1 MGALLLYILK
11 STICLI
17 LFYLG
22 FKALLSNDTFF
33 RFNRWVL
40 LGGIGIC
47 MLLPVIKIQ
56 TSEPLLIQQPIIHLE
71 KMIAGE
77 ETVAIHLPDNNSGVD
92 ITPVTGPARMIDWG
106 QIIALLYWAG
116 VVFCLMTTLLSFR
129 KMFVLIRSGRKLQQ
143 GRYTLIIVPSCVS
156 PFSWGRYIILSEED
170 YEKYPDEILT
180 HEMMHLKSH
189 HSIDLLFMECI
200 LWLHWFNPA
209 IWLLKRELK
218 DIHEYQ
224 ADKGVLTLGIDATKY
239 QLLLVKKAVGSSLYT
254 LANSFNHSKIKK
266 RITMML
272 KGKSNNWAR
281 LKLLLLVPVGLI
293 VLNAFAR
300 PEVNRQLETLVQS
313 KDKETPPEEQ
323 QDMRR
328 FFKMELEKYM
338 REKMGITTPSDE
350 DKNNFLEKETNKQML
365 LVNALGQ
372 ILLNNKFTSYGDLP
386 EKLKHIFETPSARA
400 GKPVAFYSMIDRGV
414 PSKALANILSIVNR
428 AFLKQQ
434 EKSGTSN
441 VPILFYEDNAHDK
454 GQNGKKYWIN
464 PNYVYFSFNGKK
476 LSIEE
481 FILLKEQAVR
491 GATNRSELNDAKGE
505 VIEVIPYFKRKDG
518 NVVPNDAF
526 YFELAAKLDDSLTMS
541 SLDLHTEVQDDIS
554 TDYPV
559 LISYRT
565 ASFESGVYEATLSKK
580 MENVKATAERI
591 SKGKEKVEELT
602 VLPANKDVPLS
613 YLEAVKQV
621 LEEKGLSCVIKNKV
635 PDGVK

>member
-40 LGGIGIC
+40 LVGIATC
-47 MLLPVIKIQ
+47 MLLPAIKIQ

-77 ETVAIHLPDNNSGVD
+77 ETVVTYLSDNNPEVD
-92 ITPVTGPARMIDWG
+92 MIPVVTPAKMIDWG

-116 VVFCLMTTLLSFR
+116 FIFCLMTTLLSFR

-143 GRYTLIIVPSCVS
+143 GRYTLILVPSCVS

-170 YEKYPDEILT
+170 YEKHPDEILT

-224 ADKGVLTLGIDATKY
+224 ADKGVLTQGVDATKY

-323 QDMRR
+323 QDMKS
-328 FFKMELEKYM
+328 FFKMELDSYM
-338 REKMGITTPSDE
+338 KKVEPQTRFEPDE
-350 DKNNFLEKETNKQML
+350 IIAFMKKNTEPKDLFI
-365 LVNALGQ
+365 NAKGDV
-372 ILLNNKFTSYGDLP
+372 LLNNDFANYKEKEQFLGKLQDLFEKSKKPVSFYFLIDINTPEEATEAVLHLVKEAFDKRQKVVGADKAPFLLFEDARNNKNFPRKVSMAQSSKKGTVYIIQNKKVVGVINGDVADYKLP
-386 EKLKHIFETPSARA
+386 DFSKDMVTIQPA
-400 GKPVAFYSMIDRGV
+400 GKDVSSSRLNSVKDMIEKNGFSCQINTSVFKNGDALPPPPPPSPDAYVAFNY
-414 PSKALANILSIVNR
+414 K
-428 AFLKQQ
+428 
-434 EKSGTSN
+434 
-441 VPILFYEDNAHDK
+441 
-454 GQNGKKYWIN
+454 NG
-464 PNYVYFSFNGKK
+464 G
-476 LSIEE
+476 
-481 FILLKEQAVR
+481 KEQGLIVYER
-491 GATNRSELNDAKGE
+491 YLKNTNEID
-505 VIEVIPYFKRKDG
+505 KRF
-518 NVVPNDAF
+518 NSIYN
-526 YFELAAKLDDSLTMS
+526 
-541 SLDLHTEVQDDIS
+541 DDIS
-554 TDYPV
+554 SVT
-559 LISYRT
+559 IT
-565 ASFESGVYEATLSKK
+565 VYKK
-580 MENVKATAERI
+580 A
-591 SKGKEKVEELT
+591 
-602 VLPANKDVPLS
+602 
-613 YLEAVKQV
+613 
-621 LEEKGLSCVIKNKV
+621 
-635 PDGVK
+635 PDGMLDGVEKYLKDKIKYDVEYIVKRE

>member
-40 LGGIGIC
+40 LVGIATC
-47 MLLPVIKIQ
+47 MLLPAIKIQ

-77 ETVAIHLPDNNSGVD
+77 ETVVTYLSDNNPEVD
-92 ITPVTGPARMIDWG
+92 MIPVVTPAKMIDWG

-116 VVFCLMTTLLSFR
+116 FIFCLMTTLLSFR

-143 GRYTLIIVPSCVS
+143 GRYTLILVPSCVS

-170 YEKYPDEILT
+170 YEKHPDEILT

-189 HSIDLLFMECI
+189 HSIDLLFVECI

-224 ADKGVLTLGIDATKY
+224 ADKGVLTQGVDATKY

-323 QDMRR
+323 QDMKS
-328 FFKMELEKYM
+328 FFKTELDSYM
-338 REKMGITTPSDE
+338 KKVEPQAAFEPDE
-350 DKNNFLEKETNKQML
+350 IIAFMKKNTEPKDLFI
-365 LVNALGQ
+365 NAKGDV
-372 ILLNNKFTSYGDLP
+372 LLNNDFANYKEKEQFLGKLQDLF
-386 EKLKHIFETPSARA
+386 EKSK
-400 GKPVAFYSMIDRGV
+400 KPVS
-414 PSKALANILSIVNR
+414 
-428 AFLKQQ
+428 
-434 EKSGTSN
+434 
-441 VPILFYEDNAHDK
+441 
-454 GQNGKKYWIN
+454 
-464 PNYVYFSFNGKK
+464 
-476 LSIEE
+476 
-481 FILLKEQAVR
+481 
-491 GATNRSELNDAKGE
+491 
-505 VIEVIPYFKRKDG
+505 
-518 NVVPNDAF
+518 F
-526 YFELAAKLDDSLTMS
+526 YFLIDINTPEEATEAVLHLVKEAFDKRQKVVGADKAPFLLFEDARNNKNFPGKGREKKQDVAYYTVDGKQVSPKAYEELKKNFKQIKPRKSDLVDIKGKVVEIHTYMKLEDGSTIPSPALYAEISEDDGTA
-541 SLDLHTEVQDDIS
+541 
-554 TDYPV
+554 YPV

-591 SKGKEKVEELT
+591 SKEKEKVEELT

-621 LEEKGLSCVIKNKV
+621 LEGKGLSCTIKNKV
-635 PDGVK
+635 PDGIK

>member
-33 RFNRWVL
+33 CFNRWVL
-40 LGGIGIC
+40 LVGIATC
-47 MLLPVIKIQ
+47 MLLPAIKIQ

-77 ETVAIHLPDNNSGVD
+77 ETVVTYLSDNNPEVD
-92 ITPVTGPARMIDWG
+92 MIPVVTPAKMIDWG

-116 VVFCLMTTLLSFR
+116 FIFCLMTTLLSFR

-143 GRYTLIIVPSCVS
+143 GRYTLILVPSCVS

-170 YEKYPDEILT
+170 YEKHPDEILT

-224 ADKGVLTLGIDATKY
+224 ADKGVLTQGVDATKY

-323 QDMRR
+323 QDMKS
-328 FFKMELEKYM
+328 FFKTELDSYM
-338 REKMGITTPSDE
+338 KKVEPQTAFEPDE
-350 DKNNFLEKETNKQML
+350 IIAFMKKNTEPKDLFI
-365 LVNALGQ
+365 NAKGDV
-372 ILLNNKFTSYGDLP
+372 LLNNDFANYKEKEQFLGKLQDLFEKSKKPVSFYFLIDINTPEEATEAVLHLVKEAFDKRQKVVGADKAPFLLFEDARNNKNFPRKVSMAQSSKKGTVYIIQNKKVVGVINGDVADYKLP
-386 EKLKHIFETPSARA
+386 DFSKDMVTIQPA
-400 GKPVAFYSMIDRGV
+400 GKDVSSSRLNSVKDMIEKNGFSCQINTSVFKNGDALPPPPPPSPDAYVAFNY
-414 PSKALANILSIVNR
+414 K
-428 AFLKQQ
+428 
-434 EKSGTSN
+434 
-441 VPILFYEDNAHDK
+441 
-454 GQNGKKYWIN
+454 NG
-464 PNYVYFSFNGKK
+464 G
-476 LSIEE
+476 
-481 FILLKEQAVR
+481 KEQGLIVYER
-491 GATNRSELNDAKGE
+491 YLKNTNEID
-505 VIEVIPYFKRKDG
+505 KRF
-518 NVVPNDAF
+518 NSIYN
-526 YFELAAKLDDSLTMS
+526 
-541 SLDLHTEVQDDIS
+541 DDIS
-554 TDYPV
+554 SVT
-559 LISYRT
+559 IT
-565 ASFESGVYEATLSKK
+565 VYKK
-580 MENVKATAERI
+580 A
-591 SKGKEKVEELT
+591 
-602 VLPANKDVPLS
+602 
-613 YLEAVKQV
+613 
-621 LEEKGLSCVIKNKV
+621 
-635 PDGVK
+635 PDGMLDGVEKYLKDKIKYDVEYIVKRE

>member
-40 LGGIGIC
+40 LVGIATC
-47 MLLPVIKIQ
+47 MLLPAIKRQ

-77 ETVAIHLPDNNSGVD
+77 ETVVTYLSDNNPEVNM
-92 ITPVTGPARMIDWG
+92 IPVVTPAKMIDWG

-116 VVFCLMTTLLSFR
+116 FIFCLMTTLLSFR

-143 GRYTLIIVPSCVS
+143 GRYTLILVPSCVS

-170 YEKYPDEILT
+170 YEKHPDEILT

-224 ADKGVLTLGIDATKY
+224 ADKGVLTQGVDATKY

-323 QDMRR
+323 QDMKS
-328 FFKMELEKYM
+328 FFKTELDSYM
-338 REKMGITTPSDE
+338 KKVEPQTAFEPDE
-350 DKNNFLEKETNKQML
+350 IIAFMKKNTEPKDLFI
-365 LVNALGQ
+365 NAKGDV
-372 ILLNNKFTSYGDLP
+372 LLNNDFANYKEKEQFLGKLQDLFEKSKKPVSFYFLIDINTPEEATEAVLHLVKEAFDKRQKVVGADKAPFLLFEDARNNKNFPRKVSMAQSSKKGTVYIIQNKKVVGVINGDVADYKLP
-386 EKLKHIFETPSARA
+386 DFSKDMVTIQPA
-400 GKPVAFYSMIDRGV
+400 GKYVSSSRLNSVKDMIEKNGFSCQINTSVFKNGDALPPPPPPPSPDAYVAFNY
-414 PSKALANILSIVNR
+414 K
-428 AFLKQQ
+428 
-434 EKSGTSN
+434 
-441 VPILFYEDNAHDK
+441 
-454 GQNGKKYWIN
+454 NG
-464 PNYVYFSFNGKK
+464 G
-476 LSIEE
+476 
-481 FILLKEQAVR
+481 KEQGLIVYER
-491 GATNRSELNDAKGE
+491 YLKNTNEID
-505 VIEVIPYFKRKDG
+505 KRF
-518 NVVPNDAF
+518 NSIYN
-526 YFELAAKLDDSLTMS
+526 
-541 SLDLHTEVQDDIS
+541 DDIS
-554 TDYPV
+554 SVT
-559 LISYRT
+559 IT
-565 ASFESGVYEATLSKK
+565 VYKK
-580 MENVKATAERI
+580 A
-591 SKGKEKVEELT
+591 
-602 VLPANKDVPLS
+602 
-613 YLEAVKQV
+613 
-621 LEEKGLSCVIKNKV
+621 
-635 PDGVK
+635 PDGMLDGVEKYLKDKIKYDVEYIVKRE

>member
-40 LGGIGIC
+40 LVGIATC
-47 MLLPVIKIQ
+47 MLLPAIKIQ

-77 ETVAIHLPDNNSGVD
+77 ETVVTYLSDNNPEVNM
-92 ITPVTGPARMIDWG
+92 IPVVTPAKMIDWG

-116 VVFCLMTTLLSFR
+116 FIFCLMTTLLSFR

-143 GRYTLIIVPSCVS
+143 GRYTLILVPSCVS

-170 YEKYPDEILT
+170 YEKHPDEILT

-224 ADKGVLTLGIDATKY
+224 ADKGVLTLGVDATKY

-323 QDMRR
+323 QDMKS
-328 FFKMELEKYM
+328 FFKTELDSYM
-338 REKMGITTPSDE
+338 KKVEPQTAFEPDE
-350 DKNNFLEKETNKQML
+350 IIAFMKKNTEPKDLFI
-365 LVNALGQ
+365 NAKGDV
-372 ILLNNKFTSYGDLP
+372 LLNNDFANYKEKEQFLGKLQDLFEKSKKPVSFYFLIDINTPEEATEAVLHLVKEAFDKRQKVVGADKAPFLLFEDARNNKNFPGKVSMAQSSKKGTVYIIQNKKVVGVINGDVADYKLP
-386 EKLKHIFETPSARA
+386 DFSKDMVTIQPA
-400 GKPVAFYSMIDRGV
+400 GKDVSSSRLNSVKDMIEKNGFSCQINTSVFKNGDALPPPPPPSPDAYVAFNY
-414 PSKALANILSIVNR
+414 K
-428 AFLKQQ
+428 
-434 EKSGTSN
+434 
-441 VPILFYEDNAHDK
+441 
-454 GQNGKKYWIN
+454 NG
-464 PNYVYFSFNGKK
+464 G
-476 LSIEE
+476 
-481 FILLKEQAVR
+481 KEQGLIVYER
-491 GATNRSELNDAKGE
+491 YLKNTNEID
-505 VIEVIPYFKRKDG
+505 KRF
-518 NVVPNDAF
+518 NSIYN
-526 YFELAAKLDDSLTMS
+526 
-541 SLDLHTEVQDDIS
+541 DDIS
-554 TDYPV
+554 SVT
-559 LISYRT
+559 IT
-565 ASFESGVYEATLSKK
+565 VYKK
-580 MENVKATAERI
+580 A
-591 SKGKEKVEELT
+591 
-602 VLPANKDVPLS
+602 
-613 YLEAVKQV
+613 
-621 LEEKGLSCVIKNKV
+621 
-635 PDGVK
+635 PDGMLDGVEKYLKDKIKYDVKYIVKRE

>member
-40 LGGIGIC
+40 LVGIAIC
-47 MLLPVIKIQ
+47 MLLPAIKIQ

-77 ETVAIHLPDNNSGVD
+77 ETVVTYLSDNNPEVD
-92 ITPVTGPARMIDWG
+92 RTPVATPAKMIDWG

-116 VVFCLMTTLLSFR
+116 FIFCLMTTLLSFR

-143 GRYTLIIVPSCVS
+143 GRYTLILVPSCVS

-224 ADKGVLTLGIDATKY
+224 ADKGVLTQGIDATKY

-323 QDMRR
+323 QDMKS
-328 FFKMELEKYM
+328 FFKTELDSYM
-338 REKMGITTPSDE
+338 RKVEPQTAFEPDE
-350 DKNNFLEKETNKQML
+350 IIAFMKKNTEPKDLFI
-365 LVNALGQ
+365 NAKGDV
-372 ILLNNKFTSYGDLP
+372 LLNNDFANYKEKEQFLGKLQDLFEKSKKPVSFYFLIDINTPEEATEAVLHLVKEAFDKRQKVVGADKAPFLLFEDARNNKNFPRKVSMAQSSKKGTVYIIQNKKVVGVINGDVADYKLP
-386 EKLKHIFETPSARA
+386 DFSKDMVTIQPA
-400 GKPVAFYSMIDRGV
+400 GKDVSSSRLNSVKDMIEKNGFSCQINTSVFKNGD
-414 PSKALANILSIVNR
+414 ALPPPPPPAPDVYVTFNY
-428 AFLKQQ
+428 K
-434 EKSGTSN
+434 
-441 VPILFYEDNAHDK
+441 
-454 GQNGKKYWIN
+454 NGKKEQGLI
-464 PNYVYFSFNGKK
+464 VYERYLKNTNEIDKRFN
-476 LSIEE
+476 SIY
-481 FILLKEQAVR
+481 
-491 GATNRSELNDAKGE
+491 N
-505 VIEVIPYFKRKDG
+505 
-518 NVVPNDAF
+518 
-526 YFELAAKLDDSLTMS
+526 
-541 SLDLHTEVQDDIS
+541 DDIS
-554 TDYPV
+554 SVT
-559 LISYRT
+559 IT
-565 ASFESGVYEATLSKK
+565 IQKK
-580 MENVKATAERI
+580 APGDMLERVEKYLKERI
-591 SKGKEKVEELT
+591 KYDVEYIAKRE
-602 VLPANKDVPLS
+602 
-613 YLEAVKQV
+613 
-621 LEEKGLSCVIKNKV
+621 
-635 PDGVK
+635 

>member
-40 LGGIGIC
+40 LVGIATC
-47 MLLPVIKIQ
+47 MLLPAIKIQ

-77 ETVAIHLPDNNSGVD
+77 ETVVTYLSDNNPEVD
-92 ITPVTGPARMIDWG
+92 MIPVVTPAKMIDWG

-116 VVFCLMTTLLSFR
+116 FIFCLMTTLLSFR

-143 GRYTLIIVPSCVS
+143 GRYTLILVPSCVS

-170 YEKYPDEILT
+170 YEKHPDEILT

-224 ADKGVLTLGIDATKY
+224 ADKGVLTQGVDATKY

-323 QDMRR
+323 QDMKS
-328 FFKMELEKYM
+328 FFKMELDSYM
-338 REKMGITTPSDE
+338 KKVEPQTRFEPDE
-350 DKNNFLEKETNKQML
+350 IIAFMKKNTEPKDLFI
-365 LVNALGQ
+365 NAKGDV
-372 ILLNNKFTSYGDLP
+372 LLNNDFANYKEKEQFLGKLQDLF
-386 EKLKHIFETPSARA
+386 EKSK
-400 GKPVAFYSMIDRGV
+400 KPVS
-414 PSKALANILSIVNR
+414 
-428 AFLKQQ
+428 
-434 EKSGTSN
+434 
-441 VPILFYEDNAHDK
+441 
-454 GQNGKKYWIN
+454 
-464 PNYVYFSFNGKK
+464 
-476 LSIEE
+476 
-481 FILLKEQAVR
+481 
-491 GATNRSELNDAKGE
+491 
-505 VIEVIPYFKRKDG
+505 
-518 NVVPNDAF
+518 F
-526 YFELAAKLDDSLTMS
+526 YFLIDINTPEEATEAVLHLVKEAFDKRQKVVGADKAPFLLFEDARNNKNFPGKGREKKQDVAYYTVDGKQVSPKAYEELKKNFKQIKPRKSDLVDIKGKVVEIHTYMKLEDGSTIPSPALYAEISEDDGTA
-541 SLDLHTEVQDDIS
+541 
-554 TDYPV
+554 YPV

-591 SKGKEKVEELT
+591 SKEKEKVEELT

-621 LEEKGLSCVIKNKV
+621 LEGKGLSCTIKNKV
-635 PDGVK
+635 PGGIK

>member
-40 LGGIGIC
+40 LVGIATCI
-47 MLLPVIKIQ
+47 LLPAIKIQ

-77 ETVAIHLPDNNSGVD
+77 ETVVTYLSDNTPEVD
-92 ITPVTGPARMIDWG
+92 RTPVVTPAKMIDWG

-116 VVFCLMTTLLSFR
+116 FIFCLMTTLLSFR

-143 GRYTLIIVPSCVS
+143 GRYTLILVPSCVS

-170 YEKYPDEILT
+170 YEKHPDEILT

-224 ADKGVLTLGIDATKY
+224 ADKGVLTQGVDATKY

-323 QDMRR
+323 QDMKS
-328 FFKMELEKYM
+328 FFKTELESYIKKVDPQT
-338 REKMGITTPSDE
+338 RFEPDE
-350 DKNNFLEKETNKQML
+350 IIAFMKKNTEPKDLFI
-365 LVNALGQ
+365 NAKGDV
-372 ILLNNKFTSYGDLP
+372 LLNNDFANYKEKEQFLGKLQDLFEKSKKPVSFYFLIDINTPEEATEAVLHLVKEAFDKRQKVVGADKAPFLLFEDARNNKNFPGKVSMAQSSKKGTVYIIQNKKEVGVINGDVADYKLP
-386 EKLKHIFETPSARA
+386 DFSKDMVTIQPA
-400 GKPVAFYSMIDRGV
+400 GKDVSSSRLNSVKDMIEKNGFSCQINTSVFKNGDALPPPPPPSPDAYVAFNY
-414 PSKALANILSIVNR
+414 K
-428 AFLKQQ
+428 
-434 EKSGTSN
+434 
-441 VPILFYEDNAHDK
+441 
-454 GQNGKKYWIN
+454 NG
-464 PNYVYFSFNGKK
+464 G
-476 LSIEE
+476 
-481 FILLKEQAVR
+481 KEQGLIVYER
-491 GATNRSELNDAKGE
+491 YLKNTNEID
-505 VIEVIPYFKRKDG
+505 KRF
-518 NVVPNDAF
+518 NSIYN
-526 YFELAAKLDDSLTMS
+526 
-541 SLDLHTEVQDDIS
+541 DDIS
-554 TDYPV
+554 SVT
-559 LISYRT
+559 IT
-565 ASFESGVYEATLSKK
+565 VYKK
-580 MENVKATAERI
+580 A
-591 SKGKEKVEELT
+591 
-602 VLPANKDVPLS
+602 
-613 YLEAVKQV
+613 
-621 LEEKGLSCVIKNKV
+621 
-635 PDGVK
+635 PDGMLDGVEKYLKDKIKYDVEYIVKRE

>member
-40 LGGIGIC
+40 LVGIATC
-47 MLLPVIKIQ
+47 MLLPAIKIQ

-77 ETVAIHLPDNNSGVD
+77 ETVVTYLSDNNPEVD
-92 ITPVTGPARMIDWG
+92 MIPVVTPAKMIDWG

-116 VVFCLMTTLLSFR
+116 FIFCLMTTLLSFR

-143 GRYTLIIVPSCVS
+143 GRYTLILVPSCVS

-170 YEKYPDEILT
+170 YEKHPDEILT

-224 ADKGVLTLGIDATKY
+224 ADKGVLTQGVDATKY

-323 QDMRR
+323 QDMKS
-328 FFKMELEKYM
+328 FFKTELDSYM
-338 REKMGITTPSDE
+338 KKVEPQAAFEPDE
-350 DKNNFLEKETNKQML
+350 IIAFMKKNTEPKDLFI
-365 LVNALGQ
+365 NAKGDV
-372 ILLNNKFTSYGDLP
+372 LLNNDFANYKEKEQFLGKLQDLF
-386 EKLKHIFETPSARA
+386 EKSK
-400 GKPVAFYSMIDRGV
+400 KPVSFYFLIDINTPEEATEAVLHLVKEAFDKRQKVVGADKAPFLLFEDARNNKNFPGKGREKKQDVAYYTVDGKQVSPKAYEELKKNFKQIKPRKSDLVDIKGKVVEIHTYMKLEDGSTI
-414 PSKALANILSIVNR
+414 PSPALYAEIS
-428 AFLKQQ
+428 
-434 EKSGTSN
+434 EDDGTS
-441 VPILFYEDNAHDK
+441 
-454 GQNGKKYWIN
+454 
-464 PNYVYFSFNGKK
+464 
-476 LSIEE
+476 
-481 FILLKEQAVR
+481 
-491 GATNRSELNDAKGE
+491 
-505 VIEVIPYFKRKDG
+505 
-518 NVVPNDAF
+518 
-526 YFELAAKLDDSLTMS
+526 
-541 SLDLHTEVQDDIS
+541 
-554 TDYPV
+554 YPV

-591 SKGKEKVEELT
+591 SKEKEKVEELT

-621 LEEKGLSCVIKNKV
+621 LEGKGLSCTIKNKV
-635 PDGVK
+635 PDGIK

>member
-239 QLLLVKKAVGSSLYT
+239 QLLLVKKAVGSILYT
-254 LANSFNHSKIKK
+254 LANSFNHNKIKK

-323 QDMRR
+323 QDMKS
-328 FFKMELEKYM
+328 FFKTELDSYM
-338 REKMGITTPSDE
+338 KKVEPQTQFEPDE
-350 DKNNFLEKETNKQML
+350 IIAFMKKNTEPKDLFI
-365 LVNALGQ
+365 NAKGDV
-372 ILLNNKFTSYGDLP
+372 LLNNDFANYKEKEQFLAKLQDLFEKSKKPVSFYFLIDINTPEEATEAVLHLVKEAFDKRQKVVGVDKAPFLLFEDARNNKNFPGKVSMAQSSKKGTVYIIQNKKVVGVINGDVADYKLP
-386 EKLKHIFETPSARA
+386 DFSKDMVTIQPA
-400 GKPVAFYSMIDRGV
+400 GKDVSSSRLNSVKDMVEKNGFSCQINTSVFKNGDALPPPPPPNPAAYLAFNY
-414 PSKALANILSIVNR
+414 K
-428 AFLKQQ
+428 
-434 EKSGTSN
+434 
-441 VPILFYEDNAHDK
+441 
-454 GQNGKKYWIN
+454 NG
-464 PNYVYFSFNGKK
+464 G
-476 LSIEE
+476 
-481 FILLKEQAVR
+481 KEQGLIVYER
-491 GATNRSELNDAKGE
+491 YLKNTNEID
-505 VIEVIPYFKRKDG
+505 KRF
-518 NVVPNDAF
+518 NSIYN
-526 YFELAAKLDDSLTMS
+526 
-541 SLDLHTEVQDDIS
+541 DDIS
-554 TDYPV
+554 SVT
-559 LISYRT
+559 IT
-565 ASFESGVYEATLSKK
+565 IQKK
-580 MENVKATAERI
+580 APGDMLERVEKYLKERI
-591 SKGKEKVEELT
+591 KYDVEYIAKRE
-602 VLPANKDVPLS
+602 
-613 YLEAVKQV
+613 
-621 LEEKGLSCVIKNKV
+621 
-635 PDGVK
+635 

>member
-323 QDMRR
+323 QDMKS
-328 FFKMELEKYM
+328 FFKTELDSYM
-338 REKMGITTPSDE
+338 KKVEPQTRFEPDE
-350 DKNNFLEKETNKQML
+350 IIAFMKKNTEPKDLFI
-365 LVNALGQ
+365 NAKGDV
-372 ILLNNKFTSYGDLP
+372 LLNNDFANYKEKEQFLTKLQDLFEKSKKPVSFYFLIDINTPEEATEAVLHLVKEAFDKRQKVVGVDKAPFLLFEDARNNKNFPGKVSMAQSSKKGTVYIIQNKKVVGVINGDVADYKLP
-386 EKLKHIFETPSARA
+386 DFSKDMVTIQPA
-400 GKPVAFYSMIDRGV
+400 GKDVSSSRLNSVKDMIEKNGFSCQINTSVFKNGDALPPPPPPNPDAYVAFNY
-414 PSKALANILSIVNR
+414 K
-428 AFLKQQ
+428 
-434 EKSGTSN
+434 
-441 VPILFYEDNAHDK
+441 
-454 GQNGKKYWIN
+454 NG
-464 PNYVYFSFNGKK
+464 G
-476 LSIEE
+476 
-481 FILLKEQAVR
+481 KEQGLIVYER
-491 GATNRSELNDAKGE
+491 YLKNTNEID
-505 VIEVIPYFKRKDG
+505 KRF
-518 NVVPNDAF
+518 NSIYN
-526 YFELAAKLDDSLTMS
+526 
-541 SLDLHTEVQDDIS
+541 DDIS
-554 TDYPV
+554 SVT
-559 LISYRT
+559 IT
-565 ASFESGVYEATLSKK
+565 IQKK
-580 MENVKATAERI
+580 APGDMLERVEKYLKERI
-591 SKGKEKVEELT
+591 KYDVEYIAKRE
-602 VLPANKDVPLS
+602 
-613 YLEAVKQV
+613 
-621 LEEKGLSCVIKNKV
+621 
-635 PDGVK
+635 

>member
-40 LGGIGIC
+40 LVGIATC
-47 MLLPVIKIQ
+47 MLLPAIKIQ

-77 ETVAIHLPDNNSGVD
+77 ETVVTYLSDNTPEVD
-92 ITPVTGPARMIDWG
+92 RTPVVTPAKMIDWG

-116 VVFCLMTTLLSFR
+116 FIFCLMTTLLSFR

-143 GRYTLIIVPSCVS
+143 GRYTLILVPSCVS

-189 HSIDLLFMECI
+189 HSIDLLFVECI

-224 ADKGVLTLGIDATKY
+224 ADKGVLTQGVDATKY

-323 QDMRR
+323 QDMKS
-328 FFKMELEKYM
+328 FFKMELDSYM
-338 REKMGITTPSDE
+338 KKVEPQTRFEPDE
-350 DKNNFLEKETNKQML
+350 IIAFMKKNTEPKDLFI
-365 LVNALGQ
+365 NAKGDV
-372 ILLNNKFTSYGDLP
+372 LLNNDFANYKEKEQFLGKLQDLFEKSKKPVSFYFLIDINTPEEATEAVLHLVKEAFDKRQKVVGADKAPFLLFEDARNNKNFPGKVSMAQSSKKGTVYIIQNKKVVGVINGDVADYKLP
-386 EKLKHIFETPSARA
+386 DFSKDMVTIQPA
-400 GKPVAFYSMIDRGV
+400 GKDVSSSRLNSVKDMIEKNGFSCQINTSVFKNGDALPPPPPPNPDAYVAFNY
-414 PSKALANILSIVNR
+414 K
-428 AFLKQQ
+428 
-434 EKSGTSN
+434 
-441 VPILFYEDNAHDK
+441 
-454 GQNGKKYWIN
+454 NG
-464 PNYVYFSFNGKK
+464 G
-476 LSIEE
+476 
-481 FILLKEQAVR
+481 KEQGLIVYER
-491 GATNRSELNDAKGE
+491 YLKNTNEID
-505 VIEVIPYFKRKDG
+505 KRF
-518 NVVPNDAF
+518 NSIYN
-526 YFELAAKLDDSLTMS
+526 
-541 SLDLHTEVQDDIS
+541 DDIS
-554 TDYPV
+554 SVT
-559 LISYRT
+559 IT
-565 ASFESGVYEATLSKK
+565 VYKK
-580 MENVKATAERI
+580 A
-591 SKGKEKVEELT
+591 
-602 VLPANKDVPLS
+602 
-613 YLEAVKQV
+613 
-621 LEEKGLSCVIKNKV
+621 
-635 PDGVK
+635 PDGMLDGVEKYLKDKIKYDVEYIVKRE

>member
-40 LGGIGIC
+40 LVGIATC
-47 MLLPVIKIQ
+47 MLLPAIKIQ

-77 ETVAIHLPDNNSGVD
+77 ETVVTYLSDNNPEVD
-92 ITPVTGPARMIDWG
+92 MIPVVTPAKMIDWG
-106 QIIALLYWAG
+106 QIIALLYWVG
-116 VVFCLMTTLLSFR
+116 FIFCLMTTLLSFR
-129 KMFVLIRSGRKLQQ
+129 KMFVLIWSGRKLQQ
-143 GRYTLIIVPSCVS
+143 GRYTLILVPSCVS

-170 YEKYPDEILT
+170 YEKHPDEILT

-224 ADKGVLTLGIDATKY
+224 ADKGVLTQGIDATKY

-323 QDMRR
+323 QDMKS
-328 FFKMELEKYM
+328 FFKTELESYIKKVDPQT
-338 REKMGITTPSDE
+338 RFEPDE
-350 DKNNFLEKETNKQML
+350 IIAFMKKNTEPKDLFI
-365 LVNALGQ
+365 NAKGDV
-372 ILLNNKFTSYGDLP
+372 LLNNDFANYKEKEQFLGKLQDLFEKSKKPVSFYFLIDINTPEEATEAVLHLVKEAFDKRQKVVGADKAPFLLFEDARNNKNFPGKVSMAQSSKKGTVYIIQNKKVVGVINGDVADYKLP
-386 EKLKHIFETPSARA
+386 DFSKDMVTIQPA
-400 GKPVAFYSMIDRGV
+400 GKDVSSSRLNSVKDMIEKNGFSCQINTSVFKNGDALPPPPPPSPDAYVAFNY
-414 PSKALANILSIVNR
+414 K
-428 AFLKQQ
+428 
-434 EKSGTSN
+434 
-441 VPILFYEDNAHDK
+441 
-454 GQNGKKYWIN
+454 NG
-464 PNYVYFSFNGKK
+464 G
-476 LSIEE
+476 
-481 FILLKEQAVR
+481 KEQGLIVYER
-491 GATNRSELNDAKGE
+491 YLKNTNEID
-505 VIEVIPYFKRKDG
+505 KRF
-518 NVVPNDAF
+518 NSIYN
-526 YFELAAKLDDSLTMS
+526 
-541 SLDLHTEVQDDIS
+541 DDIS
-554 TDYPV
+554 SVT
-559 LISYRT
+559 IT
-565 ASFESGVYEATLSKK
+565 VYKK
-580 MENVKATAERI
+580 A
-591 SKGKEKVEELT
+591 
-602 VLPANKDVPLS
+602 
-613 YLEAVKQV
+613 
-621 LEEKGLSCVIKNKV
+621 
-635 PDGVK
+635 PDGMLDGVEKYLKDKIKYDVEYIVKRE

>member
-40 LGGIGIC
+40 LVGIATC
-47 MLLPVIKIQ
+47 MLLPAIKIQ

-77 ETVAIHLPDNNSGVD
+77 ETVVTYLSDNNPEVD
-92 ITPVTGPARMIDWG
+92 MIPVVTPAKMIDWG

-116 VVFCLMTTLLSFR
+116 FIFCLMTTLLSFR

-143 GRYTLIIVPSCVS
+143 GRYTLILVPSCVS

-224 ADKGVLTLGIDATKY
+224 ADKGVLTQGVDATKY

-323 QDMRR
+323 QDMKS
-328 FFKMELEKYM
+328 FFKTELDSYM
-338 REKMGITTPSDE
+338 KKVEPQTAFEPDE
-350 DKNNFLEKETNKQML
+350 IIAFMKKNTEPKDLFI
-365 LVNALGQ
+365 NAKGDV
-372 ILLNNKFTSYGDLP
+372 LLNNDFANYKEKEQFLGKLQDLF
-386 EKLKHIFETPSARA
+386 EKSK
-400 GKPVAFYSMIDRGV
+400 KPVS
-414 PSKALANILSIVNR
+414 
-428 AFLKQQ
+428 
-434 EKSGTSN
+434 
-441 VPILFYEDNAHDK
+441 
-454 GQNGKKYWIN
+454 
-464 PNYVYFSFNGKK
+464 
-476 LSIEE
+476 
-481 FILLKEQAVR
+481 
-491 GATNRSELNDAKGE
+491 
-505 VIEVIPYFKRKDG
+505 
-518 NVVPNDAF
+518 F
-526 YFELAAKLDDSLTMS
+526 YFLIDINTPEEATEAVLHLVKEAFDKRQKVVGADKAPFLLFEDARNNKNFPGKGREKKQDVAYYTVDGMQVSPKAYEELKKNFKQIKPRKSDLVDIKGKVVEIHTYMKLEDGSTIPSPALYAEISEDDGTA
-541 SLDLHTEVQDDIS
+541 
-554 TDYPV
+554 YPV

-591 SKGKEKVEELT
+591 SKEKEKVEELT

-621 LEEKGLSCVIKNKV
+621 LEGKGLSCTIKNKV
-635 PDGVK
+635 PDGIK

>member
-40 LGGIGIC
+40 LVGIATC
-47 MLLPVIKIQ
+47 MLLPAIKIQ

-77 ETVAIHLPDNNSGVD
+77 ETVVTYLSDNNPEVNM
-92 ITPVTGPARMIDWG
+92 IPVVTPAKMIDWG

-116 VVFCLMTTLLSFR
+116 FIFCLMTTLLSFR

-143 GRYTLIIVPSCVS
+143 GRYTLILVPSCVS

-170 YEKYPDEILT
+170 YEKHPDEILT

-224 ADKGVLTLGIDATKY
+224 ADKGVLTQGVNATKY

-323 QDMRR
+323 QDMKS
-328 FFKMELEKYM
+328 FFKTELDSYM
-338 REKMGITTPSDE
+338 KKVEPQTAFEPDE
-350 DKNNFLEKETNKQML
+350 IIAFMKKNTEPKDLFI
-365 LVNALGQ
+365 NAKGDV
-372 ILLNNKFTSYGDLP
+372 LLNNDFANYKEKEQFLGKLQDLF
-386 EKLKHIFETPSARA
+386 EKSK
-400 GKPVAFYSMIDRGV
+400 KPVS
-414 PSKALANILSIVNR
+414 
-428 AFLKQQ
+428 
-434 EKSGTSN
+434 
-441 VPILFYEDNAHDK
+441 
-454 GQNGKKYWIN
+454 
-464 PNYVYFSFNGKK
+464 
-476 LSIEE
+476 
-481 FILLKEQAVR
+481 
-491 GATNRSELNDAKGE
+491 
-505 VIEVIPYFKRKDG
+505 
-518 NVVPNDAF
+518 F
-526 YFELAAKLDDSLTMS
+526 YFLIDINTPEEATEAVLHLVKEAFDKRQKVVGADKAPFLLFEDARNNKNFPGKGREKKQDVAYYTVDGKQVSPKAYEELKKNFKQIKPRKSDLVDIKGKVVEIHTYMKLEDGSTIPSPALYAEISEDDGTA
-541 SLDLHTEVQDDIS
+541 
-554 TDYPV
+554 YPV

-591 SKGKEKVEELT
+591 SKEKEKVEELT

-621 LEEKGLSCVIKNKV
+621 LEGKGLSCTIKNKV
-635 PDGVK
+635 PGGIK

>member
-40 LGGIGIC
+40 LVGIATC
-47 MLLPVIKIQ
+47 MLLPAIKIQ

-77 ETVAIHLPDNNSGVD
+77 ETVVTYLSDNNPEVD
-92 ITPVTGPARMIDWG
+92 MIPVVTPAKMIDWG

-116 VVFCLMTTLLSFR
+116 FIFCLMTTLLSFR

-143 GRYTLIIVPSCVS
+143 GRYTLILVPSCVS

-189 HSIDLLFMECI
+189 HSIDLLFVECI

-224 ADKGVLTLGIDATKY
+224 ADKGVLTQGVDATKY

-323 QDMRR
+323 QDMKS
-328 FFKMELEKYM
+328 FFKTELDSYM
-338 REKMGITTPSDE
+338 KKVEPQTAFEPDE
-350 DKNNFLEKETNKQML
+350 IIAFMKKNTEPKDLFI
-365 LVNALGQ
+365 NAKGDV
-372 ILLNNKFTSYGDLP
+372 LLNNDFANYKEKEQFLGKLQDLF
-386 EKLKHIFETPSARA
+386 EKSK
-400 GKPVAFYSMIDRGV
+400 KPVS
-414 PSKALANILSIVNR
+414 
-428 AFLKQQ
+428 
-434 EKSGTSN
+434 
-441 VPILFYEDNAHDK
+441 
-454 GQNGKKYWIN
+454 
-464 PNYVYFSFNGKK
+464 
-476 LSIEE
+476 
-481 FILLKEQAVR
+481 
-491 GATNRSELNDAKGE
+491 
-505 VIEVIPYFKRKDG
+505 
-518 NVVPNDAF
+518 F
-526 YFELAAKLDDSLTMS
+526 YFLIDINTPEEATEAVLHLVKEAFDKRQKVVGADKAPFLLFEDARNNKNFPGKGREKKQDVAYYTVDGKQVSPKAYEELKKNFKQIKPRKSDLVDIKGKVVEIHTYMKLEDGSTIPSPALYAEISEDDGTA
-541 SLDLHTEVQDDIS
+541 
-554 TDYPV
+554 YPV

-591 SKGKEKVEELT
+591 SKEKEKVEELT

-621 LEEKGLSCVIKNKV
+621 LEGKGLSCTIKNKV
-635 PDGVK
+635 PDGIK

>member
-40 LGGIGIC
+40 LVGIATC
-47 MLLPVIKIQ
+47 MLLPAIKIQ

-77 ETVAIHLPDNNSGVD
+77 ETVVTYLSDNNPEVNM
-92 ITPVTGPARMIDWG
+92 IPVVTPAKMIDWG

-116 VVFCLMTTLLSFR
+116 FIFCLMTTLLSFR

-143 GRYTLIIVPSCVS
+143 GRYTLILVPSCVS

-170 YEKYPDEILT
+170 YEKHPDEILT

-224 ADKGVLTLGIDATKY
+224 ADKGVLTQGVDATKY

-272 KGKSNNWAR
+272 KGKSNNWAQ

-323 QDMRR
+323 QDMKS
-328 FFKMELEKYM
+328 FFKTELESYM
-338 REKMGITTPSDE
+338 KKVEPQTAFEPDE
-350 DKNNFLEKETNKQML
+350 IIAFMKKNTEPKDLFI
-365 LVNALGQ
+365 NAKGDV
-372 ILLNNKFTSYGDLP
+372 LLNNDFANYKEKEQFLGKLQDLFEKSKKPVSFYFLIDINTPEEATEAVLHLVKEAFDKRQKVVGADKAPFLLFEDARNNKNFPRKVSMAQSSKKGTVYIIQNKKVVGVINGDVADYKLP
-386 EKLKHIFETPSARA
+386 DFSKDMVTIQPA
-400 GKPVAFYSMIDRGV
+400 GKDVSSSRLNSVKDMIEKNGFSCQINTSVFKNGDALPPPPPPPSPDAYVAFNY
-414 PSKALANILSIVNR
+414 K
-428 AFLKQQ
+428 
-434 EKSGTSN
+434 
-441 VPILFYEDNAHDK
+441 
-454 GQNGKKYWIN
+454 NG
-464 PNYVYFSFNGKK
+464 G
-476 LSIEE
+476 
-481 FILLKEQAVR
+481 KEQGLIVYER
-491 GATNRSELNDAKGE
+491 YLKNTNEID
-505 VIEVIPYFKRKDG
+505 KRF
-518 NVVPNDAF
+518 NSIYN
-526 YFELAAKLDDSLTMS
+526 
-541 SLDLHTEVQDDIS
+541 DDIS
-554 TDYPV
+554 SVT
-559 LISYRT
+559 IT
-565 ASFESGVYEATLSKK
+565 VYKK
-580 MENVKATAERI
+580 A
-591 SKGKEKVEELT
+591 
-602 VLPANKDVPLS
+602 
-613 YLEAVKQV
+613 
-621 LEEKGLSCVIKNKV
+621 
-635 PDGVK
+635 PDGMLDGVEKYLKDKIKYDVEYIVKRE

>member
-323 QDMRR
+323 QDMKS
-328 FFKMELEKYM
+328 FFKTELDSYM
-338 REKMGITTPSDE
+338 KKVEPQTRFEPDE
-350 DKNNFLEKETNKQML
+350 IIAFMKKNTEPKDLFI
-365 LVNALGQ
+365 NAKGDV
-372 ILLNNKFTSYGDLP
+372 LLNNDFANYKEKEQFLTKLQDLF
-386 EKLKHIFETPSARA
+386 EKSK
-400 GKPVAFYSMIDRGV
+400 KPVSFYFLIDINTPEEATEAVLHLVKEAFDKRQKVVGV
-414 PSKALANILSIVNR
+414 DKAP
-428 AFLKQQ
+428 FLLFEDARNNKNFPGKEQ
-434 EKSGTSN
+434 EKKQDVAYYTVDGKQVSPKAYEELKKNFKQIKPRKSDLVDIKGKVVEIHTYMKLEDGSTI
-441 VPILFYEDNAHDK
+441 PSPALYAEILE
-454 GQNGKKYWIN
+454 
-464 PNYVYFSFNGKK
+464 
-476 LSIEE
+476 
-481 FILLKEQAVR
+481 
-491 GATNRSELNDAKGE
+491 
-505 VIEVIPYFKRKDG
+505 
-518 NVVPNDAF
+518 
-526 YFELAAKLDDSLTMS
+526 DDSTA
-541 SLDLHTEVQDDIS
+541 
-554 TDYPV
+554 YPV

-580 MENVKATAERI
+580 MENVKATAERL

>member
-40 LGGIGIC
+40 LVVIATC
-47 MLLPVIKIQ
+47 MLLPAIKIQ

-77 ETVAIHLPDNNSGVD
+77 ETVVTYLSDNNPEVD
-92 ITPVTGPARMIDWG
+92 MIPVVTPAKMIDWG
-106 QIIALLYWAG
+106 QIIALLYWVG
-116 VVFCLMTTLLSFR
+116 FIFCLMTTLLSFR

-143 GRYTLIIVPSCVS
+143 GRYTLILVPSCVS

-224 ADKGVLTLGIDATKY
+224 ADKGVLTQGVDATKY

-323 QDMRR
+323 QDMKS
-328 FFKMELEKYM
+328 FFKTELDSYM
-338 REKMGITTPSDE
+338 KKVEPQTAFEPDE
-350 DKNNFLEKETNKQML
+350 IIAFMKKNTEPKDLFI
-365 LVNALGQ
+365 NAKGDV
-372 ILLNNKFTSYGDLP
+372 LLNNDFANYKEKEQFLGKLQDLF
-386 EKLKHIFETPSARA
+386 EKSK
-400 GKPVAFYSMIDRGV
+400 KPVS
-414 PSKALANILSIVNR
+414 
-428 AFLKQQ
+428 
-434 EKSGTSN
+434 
-441 VPILFYEDNAHDK
+441 
-454 GQNGKKYWIN
+454 
-464 PNYVYFSFNGKK
+464 
-476 LSIEE
+476 
-481 FILLKEQAVR
+481 
-491 GATNRSELNDAKGE
+491 
-505 VIEVIPYFKRKDG
+505 
-518 NVVPNDAF
+518 F
-526 YFELAAKLDDSLTMS
+526 YFLIDINTPEEATEAVLHLVKEAFDKRQKVVGADKAPFLLFEDARNNKNFPGKGREKKQDVAYYTVDGKQVSPKAYEELKKNFKQIKPRKSDLVDIKGKVVEIHIYMKLEDGSTIPSPALYAEISEDDGTA
-541 SLDLHTEVQDDIS
+541 
-554 TDYPV
+554 YPV

-591 SKGKEKVEELT
+591 SKEKEKVEELT

-621 LEEKGLSCVIKNKV
+621 LEGKGLSCTIKNKV
-635 PDGVK
+635 PDGIK

>member
-40 LGGIGIC
+40 LVGIATC
-47 MLLPVIKIQ
+47 MLLPAIKIQ

-77 ETVAIHLPDNNSGVD
+77 ETVVTYLSDNNPEVD
-92 ITPVTGPARMIDWG
+92 MIPVVTPAKMIDWG

-116 VVFCLMTTLLSFR
+116 FIFCLMTTLLSFR
-129 KMFVLIRSGRKLQQ
+129 KMFVLIWSGRKLQQ
-143 GRYTLIIVPSCVS
+143 GRYTLILVPSCVS

-170 YEKYPDEILT
+170 YEKHPDEILT

-224 ADKGVLTLGIDATKY
+224 ADKGVLTQGVDATKY

-323 QDMRR
+323 QDMKS
-328 FFKMELEKYM
+328 FFKTELESYIKKVDPQT
-338 REKMGITTPSDE
+338 RFEPDE
-350 DKNNFLEKETNKQML
+350 IIAFMKKNTEPKDLFI
-365 LVNALGQ
+365 NAKGDV
-372 ILLNNKFTSYGDLP
+372 LLNNDFANYKEKEQFLGKLQDLFEKSKKPVSFYFLIDINTPEEATEAVLHLVKEAFDKRQKVVGADKAPFLLFEDARNNKNFPRKVSMAQSSKKGTVYIIQNKKVVGVINGDVADYKFPDFSKDMVTIQP
-386 EKLKHIFETPSARA
+386 A
-400 GKPVAFYSMIDRGV
+400 GKDVSSSRLNSVKDMIEKNGFSCQINTSVFKNGDALPPPPPPSPDAYVAFNY
-414 PSKALANILSIVNR
+414 K
-428 AFLKQQ
+428 
-434 EKSGTSN
+434 
-441 VPILFYEDNAHDK
+441 
-454 GQNGKKYWIN
+454 NG
-464 PNYVYFSFNGKK
+464 G
-476 LSIEE
+476 
-481 FILLKEQAVR
+481 KEQGLIVYER
-491 GATNRSELNDAKGE
+491 YLKNTNEID
-505 VIEVIPYFKRKDG
+505 KRF
-518 NVVPNDAF
+518 NSIYN
-526 YFELAAKLDDSLTMS
+526 
-541 SLDLHTEVQDDIS
+541 DDIS
-554 TDYPV
+554 SVT
-559 LISYRT
+559 IT
-565 ASFESGVYEATLSKK
+565 VYKK
-580 MENVKATAERI
+580 A
-591 SKGKEKVEELT
+591 
-602 VLPANKDVPLS
+602 
-613 YLEAVKQV
+613 
-621 LEEKGLSCVIKNKV
+621 
-635 PDGVK
+635 PDGMLDGVEKYLKDKIKYDVEYIVKRE

>member
-40 LGGIGIC
+40 LVGIATC
-47 MLLPVIKIQ
+47 MLLPAIKIQ

-77 ETVAIHLPDNNSGVD
+77 ETVVTYLSDNNPEVD
-92 ITPVTGPARMIDWG
+92 MIPVVTPAKMIDWG

-116 VVFCLMTTLLSFR
+116 FIFCLMTTLLSFR

-143 GRYTLIIVPSCVS
+143 GRYTLILVPSCVS

-224 ADKGVLTLGIDATKY
+224 ADKGVLTQGIDATKY

-323 QDMRR
+323 QDMKS
-328 FFKMELEKYM
+328 FFKTELESYIKKVDPQT
-338 REKMGITTPSDE
+338 RFEPDE
-350 DKNNFLEKETNKQML
+350 IIAFMKKNTEPKDLFI
-365 LVNALGQ
+365 NAKGDV
-372 ILLNNKFTSYGDLP
+372 LLNNDFANYKEKEQFLGKLQDLFEKSKKPVSFYFLIDINTPEEATEAVLHLVKEAFDKRQKVVGADKAPFLLFEDARNNKNFPGKVSMAQSSKKGTVYIIQNKKVVGVINGDVADYKLP
-386 EKLKHIFETPSARA
+386 DFSKDMVTIQPA
-400 GKPVAFYSMIDRGV
+400 GKDVSSSRLNSVKDMIEKNGFSCQINTSVFKNGDALPPPPPPSPDAYVAFNY
-414 PSKALANILSIVNR
+414 K
-428 AFLKQQ
+428 
-434 EKSGTSN
+434 
-441 VPILFYEDNAHDK
+441 
-454 GQNGKKYWIN
+454 NG
-464 PNYVYFSFNGKK
+464 G
-476 LSIEE
+476 
-481 FILLKEQAVR
+481 KEQGLIVYER
-491 GATNRSELNDAKGE
+491 YLKNTNEID
-505 VIEVIPYFKRKDG
+505 KRF
-518 NVVPNDAF
+518 NSIYN
-526 YFELAAKLDDSLTMS
+526 
-541 SLDLHTEVQDDIS
+541 DDIS
-554 TDYPV
+554 SVT
-559 LISYRT
+559 IT
-565 ASFESGVYEATLSKK
+565 VYKK
-580 MENVKATAERI
+580 A
-591 SKGKEKVEELT
+591 
-602 VLPANKDVPLS
+602 
-613 YLEAVKQV
+613 
-621 LEEKGLSCVIKNKV
+621 
-635 PDGVK
+635 PDGMLDGVEKYLKDKIKYDVEYIVKRE

>member
-40 LGGIGIC
+40 LVGIATC
-47 MLLPVIKIQ
+47 MLLPAIKIQ

-77 ETVAIHLPDNNSGVD
+77 ETVVTYLSDNNPEVD
-92 ITPVTGPARMIDWG
+92 MIPVVTPAKMIDWG

-116 VVFCLMTTLLSFR
+116 FIFCLMTTLLSFR

-143 GRYTLIIVPSCVS
+143 GRYTLILVPSCVS

-170 YEKYPDEILT
+170 YEKHPDEILT

-224 ADKGVLTLGIDATKY
+224 ADKGVLTQGVDATKY

-323 QDMRR
+323 QDMKS
-328 FFKMELEKYM
+328 FFKTELDSYM
-338 REKMGITTPSDE
+338 KKVEPQTAFEPDE
-350 DKNNFLEKETNKQML
+350 IIAFMKKNTEPKDLFI
-365 LVNALGQ
+365 NAKGDV
-372 ILLNNKFTSYGDLP
+372 LLNNDFANYKEKEQFLGKLQDLFEKSKKPVSFYFLIDINTPEEATEAVLHLVKEAFDKRQKVVGADKAPFLLFEDARNNKNFPRKVSMAQSSKKGTVYIIQNKKVVGVINGDVADYKLP
-386 EKLKHIFETPSARA
+386 DFSKDMVTIQPA
-400 GKPVAFYSMIDRGV
+400 GKDVSSSRLNSVKDMIEKNGFSCQINTSVFKNGDALPPPPPPSPDAYVAFNY
-414 PSKALANILSIVNR
+414 K
-428 AFLKQQ
+428 
-434 EKSGTSN
+434 
-441 VPILFYEDNAHDK
+441 
-454 GQNGKKYWIN
+454 NG
-464 PNYVYFSFNGKK
+464 G
-476 LSIEE
+476 
-481 FILLKEQAVR
+481 KEQGLIVYER
-491 GATNRSELNDAKGE
+491 YLKNTNEID
-505 VIEVIPYFKRKDG
+505 KRF
-518 NVVPNDAF
+518 NSIYN
-526 YFELAAKLDDSLTMS
+526 
-541 SLDLHTEVQDDIS
+541 DDIS
-554 TDYPV
+554 SVTITV
-559 LISYRT
+559 N
-565 ASFESGVYEATLSKK
+565 KK
-580 MENVKATAERI
+580 A
-591 SKGKEKVEELT
+591 
-602 VLPANKDVPLS
+602 
-613 YLEAVKQV
+613 
-621 LEEKGLSCVIKNKV
+621 
-635 PDGVK
+635 PDGMLDGVEKYLKDKIKYDVEYIVKRE

>member
-40 LGGIGIC
+40 LVGIATC
-47 MLLPVIKIQ
+47 MLLPAIKIQ

-77 ETVAIHLPDNNSGVD
+77 ETVVTYLSDNNPEVNM
-92 ITPVTGPARMIDWG
+92 IPVVTPAKMIDWG

-116 VVFCLMTTLLSFR
+116 FIFCLMTTLLSFR

-143 GRYTLIIVPSCVS
+143 GRYTLILVPSCVS

-170 YEKYPDEILT
+170 YEKHPDEILT

-224 ADKGVLTLGIDATKY
+224 ADKGVLTQGVDATKY

-323 QDMRR
+323 QDMKS
-328 FFKMELEKYM
+328 FFKTELDSYM
-338 REKMGITTPSDE
+338 KKVEPQTAFEPDE
-350 DKNNFLEKETNKQML
+350 IIAFMKKNTEPKDLFI
-365 LVNALGQ
+365 NAKGDV
-372 ILLNNKFTSYGDLP
+372 LLNNDFANYKEKEQFLGKLQDLFEKSKKPVSFYFLIDINTPEEATEAVLHLVKEAFDKRQKVVGADKAPFLLFEDARNNKNFPRKVSMAQSSKKGTVYIIQNKKVVGVINGDVADYKLP
-386 EKLKHIFETPSARA
+386 DFSKDMVTIQPA
-400 GKPVAFYSMIDRGV
+400 GKDVSSSRLNSVKDMIEKNGFSCQINTSVFKNGDALPPPPPPPSPDAYVAFNY
-414 PSKALANILSIVNR
+414 K
-428 AFLKQQ
+428 
-434 EKSGTSN
+434 
-441 VPILFYEDNAHDK
+441 
-454 GQNGKKYWIN
+454 NG
-464 PNYVYFSFNGKK
+464 G
-476 LSIEE
+476 
-481 FILLKEQAVR
+481 KEQGLIVYER
-491 GATNRSELNDAKGE
+491 YLKNTNEID
-505 VIEVIPYFKRKDG
+505 KRF
-518 NVVPNDAF
+518 NSIYN
-526 YFELAAKLDDSLTMS
+526 
-541 SLDLHTEVQDDIS
+541 DDIS
-554 TDYPV
+554 SVT
-559 LISYRT
+559 IT
-565 ASFESGVYEATLSKK
+565 VYKK
-580 MENVKATAERI
+580 A
-591 SKGKEKVEELT
+591 
-602 VLPANKDVPLS
+602 
-613 YLEAVKQV
+613 
-621 LEEKGLSCVIKNKV
+621 
-635 PDGVK
+635 PDGMLDGV

>member
-40 LGGIGIC
+40 LVGIATC
-47 MLLPVIKIQ
+47 MLLPAIKIQ

-77 ETVAIHLPDNNSGVD
+77 ETVVTYLSDNNPEVD
-92 ITPVTGPARMIDWG
+92 RTPVATPAKMIDWG

-116 VVFCLMTTLLSFR
+116 FIFCLMTTLLSFR

-143 GRYTLIIVPSCVS
+143 GRYTLILVPSCVS

-224 ADKGVLTLGIDATKY
+224 ADKGVLTQGVDATKY

-323 QDMRR
+323 QDMKS
-328 FFKMELEKYM
+328 FFKTELDSYM
-338 REKMGITTPSDE
+338 KKVEPQTAFEPDE
-350 DKNNFLEKETNKQML
+350 IIAFMKKNTEPKDLFI
-365 LVNALGQ
+365 NAKGDV
-372 ILLNNKFTSYGDLP
+372 LLNNDFANYKEKEQFLGKLQDLFEKSKKPVSFYFLIDINTPEEATEAVLHLVKEAFDKRQKVVGADKAPFLLFEDARNNKNFPRKVSMAQSSKKGTVYIIQNKKVVGVINGDVADYKLP
-386 EKLKHIFETPSARA
+386 DFSKDMVTIQPA
-400 GKPVAFYSMIDRGV
+400 GKDVSSSRLNSVKDMIEKNGFSCQINTSVFKNGD
-414 PSKALANILSIVNR
+414 ALPPPPPPAPDVYVTFNY
-428 AFLKQQ
+428 K
-434 EKSGTSN
+434 
-441 VPILFYEDNAHDK
+441 
-454 GQNGKKYWIN
+454 NGKKEQGLI
-464 PNYVYFSFNGKK
+464 VYERYLKNTNEIDMRFN
-476 LSIEE
+476 SIY
-481 FILLKEQAVR
+481 
-491 GATNRSELNDAKGE
+491 N
-505 VIEVIPYFKRKDG
+505 
-518 NVVPNDAF
+518 
-526 YFELAAKLDDSLTMS
+526 
-541 SLDLHTEVQDDIS
+541 DDIS
-554 TDYPV
+554 SVT
-559 LISYRT
+559 IT
-565 ASFESGVYEATLSKK
+565 VYKK
-580 MENVKATAERI
+580 A
-591 SKGKEKVEELT
+591 
-602 VLPANKDVPLS
+602 
-613 YLEAVKQV
+613 
-621 LEEKGLSCVIKNKV
+621 
-635 PDGVK
+635 PDGMLDGVEKYLKDKIKYDVEYIVKRE

>member
-40 LGGIGIC
+40 LVGIATC
-47 MLLPVIKIQ
+47 MLLPAIKIQ

-77 ETVAIHLPDNNSGVD
+77 ETVVTYLSDNNPEVNM
-92 ITPVTGPARMIDWG
+92 IPVVTPAKMIDWG

-116 VVFCLMTTLLSFR
+116 FIFCLMTTLLSFR

-143 GRYTLIIVPSCVS
+143 GRYTLILVPSCVS

-170 YEKYPDEILT
+170 YEKHPDEILT

-224 ADKGVLTLGIDATKY
+224 ADKGVLTQGIDATKY

-323 QDMRR
+323 QDMKS
-328 FFKMELEKYM
+328 FFKTELDSYM
-338 REKMGITTPSDE
+338 KKVEPQTAFEPDE
-350 DKNNFLEKETNKQML
+350 IIAFMKKNTEPKDLFI
-365 LVNALGQ
+365 NAKGDV
-372 ILLNNKFTSYGDLP
+372 LLNNDFANYKEKEQFLGKLQDLF
-386 EKLKHIFETPSARA
+386 EKSK
-400 GKPVAFYSMIDRGV
+400 KPVS
-414 PSKALANILSIVNR
+414 
-428 AFLKQQ
+428 
-434 EKSGTSN
+434 
-441 VPILFYEDNAHDK
+441 
-454 GQNGKKYWIN
+454 
-464 PNYVYFSFNGKK
+464 
-476 LSIEE
+476 
-481 FILLKEQAVR
+481 
-491 GATNRSELNDAKGE
+491 
-505 VIEVIPYFKRKDG
+505 
-518 NVVPNDAF
+518 F
-526 YFELAAKLDDSLTMS
+526 YFLIDINTPEEATEAVLHLVKEAFDKRQKVVGADKAPFLLFEDARNNKNFPGKGREKKQDVAYYTVDGKQVSPKAYEELKKNFKQIKPRKSDLVDIKGKVVEIHTYMKLEDGSTIPSPALYAEISEDDGTA
-541 SLDLHTEVQDDIS
+541 
-554 TDYPV
+554 YPV

-591 SKGKEKVEELT
+591 SKEKEKVEELT

-621 LEEKGLSCVIKNKV
+621 LEGKGLSCTIKNKV
-635 PDGVK
+635 PDGIK

>member
-40 LGGIGIC
+40 LVGIATC
-47 MLLPVIKIQ
+47 MLLPAIKIQ

-77 ETVAIHLPDNNSGVD
+77 ETVVTYLSDNNPEVD
-92 ITPVTGPARMIDWG
+92 MIPVVTPAKMIDWG

-116 VVFCLMTTLLSFR
+116 FIFCLMTTLLSFR

-143 GRYTLIIVPSCVS
+143 GRYTLILVPSCVS

-170 YEKYPDEILT
+170 YEKHPDEILT

-224 ADKGVLTLGIDATKY
+224 ADKGVLTQGVDATKY

-323 QDMRR
+323 QDMKS
-328 FFKMELEKYM
+328 FFKTELDSYM
-338 REKMGITTPSDE
+338 KKVEPQTAFEPDE
-350 DKNNFLEKETNKQML
+350 IIAFMKKNTEPKDLFI
-365 LVNALGQ
+365 NAKGDV
-372 ILLNNKFTSYGDLP
+372 LLNNDFANYKEKEQFLGKLQDLF
-386 EKLKHIFETPSARA
+386 EKSK
-400 GKPVAFYSMIDRGV
+400 KPVS
-414 PSKALANILSIVNR
+414 
-428 AFLKQQ
+428 
-434 EKSGTSN
+434 
-441 VPILFYEDNAHDK
+441 
-454 GQNGKKYWIN
+454 
-464 PNYVYFSFNGKK
+464 
-476 LSIEE
+476 
-481 FILLKEQAVR
+481 
-491 GATNRSELNDAKGE
+491 
-505 VIEVIPYFKRKDG
+505 
-518 NVVPNDAF
+518 F
-526 YFELAAKLDDSLTMS
+526 YFLI
-541 SLDLHTEVQDDIS
+541 DIN
-554 TDYPV
+554 TP
-559 LISYRT
+559 
-565 ASFESGVYEATLSKK
+565 EEATEAVLHLVKEAFDKRQKVVGADKAPFLLFEDARNNKNFPGKGREKK
-580 MENVKATAERI
+580 QDVAYYTVDGKQVSPKAYEELKKNFKQIKPRKSDLVDI
-591 SKGKEKVEELT
+591 KGKVVEIHT
-602 VLPANKDVPLS
+602 YMK
-613 YLEAVKQV
+613 LE
-621 LEEKGLSCVIKNKV
+621 
-635 PDGVK
+635 DG

>member
-40 LGGIGIC
+40 LVGIATC
-47 MLLPVIKIQ
+47 MLLPAIKIQ

-77 ETVAIHLPDNNSGVD
+77 ETVVTYLSDNNPEVD
-92 ITPVTGPARMIDWG
+92 MIPVVTPAKMIDWG

-116 VVFCLMTTLLSFR
+116 FIFCLMTTLLSFR

-143 GRYTLIIVPSCVS
+143 GRYTLILVPSCVS

-170 YEKYPDEILT
+170 YEKHPDEILT

-224 ADKGVLTLGIDATKY
+224 ADKGVLTQGVNATKY

-313 KDKETPPEEQ
+313 KDTKTPPEEQ
-323 QDMRR
+323 QDMKS
-328 FFKMELEKYM
+328 FFKTELDSYM
-338 REKMGITTPSDE
+338 KKVEPQTRFEPDE
-350 DKNNFLEKETNKQML
+350 IIAFMKKNTEPKDLFI
-365 LVNALGQ
+365 NAKGDV
-372 ILLNNKFTSYGDLP
+372 LLNNDFANYKEKEQFLAKLQDLFEKSKKPVSFYFLIDINTPEEATEAVLHLVKEAFDKRQKVVGADKAPFLLFEDARNNKNFPRKVSMAQSSKKGTVYIIQNKKVVGVINGDVADYKLP
-386 EKLKHIFETPSARA
+386 DFSKDMVTIQPA
-400 GKPVAFYSMIDRGV
+400 GKDVSSSRLNSVKDMIEKNGFSCQINTSVFKNGDALPPPPPPSPDAYVAFNY
-414 PSKALANILSIVNR
+414 K
-428 AFLKQQ
+428 
-434 EKSGTSN
+434 
-441 VPILFYEDNAHDK
+441 
-454 GQNGKKYWIN
+454 NG
-464 PNYVYFSFNGKK
+464 G
-476 LSIEE
+476 
-481 FILLKEQAVR
+481 KEQGLIVYER
-491 GATNRSELNDAKGE
+491 YLKNTNEID
-505 VIEVIPYFKRKDG
+505 KRF
-518 NVVPNDAF
+518 NSIYN
-526 YFELAAKLDDSLTMS
+526 
-541 SLDLHTEVQDDIS
+541 DDIS
-554 TDYPV
+554 SVT
-559 LISYRT
+559 IT
-565 ASFESGVYEATLSKK
+565 VYKK
-580 MENVKATAERI
+580 A
-591 SKGKEKVEELT
+591 
-602 VLPANKDVPLS
+602 
-613 YLEAVKQV
+613 
-621 LEEKGLSCVIKNKV
+621 
-635 PDGVK
+635 PDGMLDGVEKYLKDKIKYDVKYIVKRE

>member
-40 LGGIGIC
+40 LVGIATC
-47 MLLPVIKIQ
+47 MLLPAIKIQ

-77 ETVAIHLPDNNSGVD
+77 ETVVTYLSDNNPEVD
-92 ITPVTGPARMIDWG
+92 RTPVATSAKMIDWG

-116 VVFCLMTTLLSFR
+116 FIFCLMTTLLSFR

-143 GRYTLIIVPSCVS
+143 GRYTLILVPSCVS

-224 ADKGVLTLGIDATKY
+224 ADKGVLTQGIDATKY

-323 QDMRR
+323 QDMKS
-328 FFKMELEKYM
+328 FFKMELDSYM
-338 REKMGITTPSDE
+338 KKVEPQTRFEPDE
-350 DKNNFLEKETNKQML
+350 IIAFMKKNTEPKDLFI
-365 LVNALGQ
+365 NAKGDV
-372 ILLNNKFTSYGDLP
+372 LLNNDFANYKEKEQFLGKLQDLFEKSKKPVSFYFLIDINTPEEATEAVLHLVKEAFDKRQKVVGADKAPFLLFEDARNNKNFPGKVSMAQSSKKGTVYIIQNKKVVGVINGDVADYKLP
-386 EKLKHIFETPSARA
+386 DFSKDMVTIQPA
-400 GKPVAFYSMIDRGV
+400 GKDVSSSRLNSVKDMIEKNGFSCQINTSVFKNGDALPPPPPPPSPDAYVAFNY
-414 PSKALANILSIVNR
+414 K
-428 AFLKQQ
+428 
-434 EKSGTSN
+434 
-441 VPILFYEDNAHDK
+441 
-454 GQNGKKYWIN
+454 NG
-464 PNYVYFSFNGKK
+464 G
-476 LSIEE
+476 
-481 FILLKEQAVR
+481 KEQGLIVYER
-491 GATNRSELNDAKGE
+491 YLKNTNEID
-505 VIEVIPYFKRKDG
+505 KRF
-518 NVVPNDAF
+518 NSIYN
-526 YFELAAKLDDSLTMS
+526 
-541 SLDLHTEVQDDIS
+541 DDIS
-554 TDYPV
+554 SVT
-559 LISYRT
+559 IT
-565 ASFESGVYEATLSKK
+565 VYKK
-580 MENVKATAERI
+580 A
-591 SKGKEKVEELT
+591 
-602 VLPANKDVPLS
+602 
-613 YLEAVKQV
+613 
-621 LEEKGLSCVIKNKV
+621 
-635 PDGVK
+635 PDGMLDGVEKYLKDKIKYDVEYIVKRE

>member
-40 LGGIGIC
+40 LVGIATC
-47 MLLPVIKIQ
+47 MLLPAIKIQ

-77 ETVAIHLPDNNSGVD
+77 ETVVTYLSDNNPEVD
-92 ITPVTGPARMIDWG
+92 MIPVVTPAKMIDWG

-116 VVFCLMTTLLSFR
+116 FIFCLMTTLLSFR

-143 GRYTLIIVPSCVS
+143 GRYTLILVPSSVS

-170 YEKYPDEILT
+170 YEKHPDEILT

-224 ADKGVLTLGIDATKY
+224 ADKGVLTQGVDATKY

-323 QDMRR
+323 QDMKS
-328 FFKMELEKYM
+328 FFKTELDSYM
-338 REKMGITTPSDE
+338 KKVEPQTAFEPDE
-350 DKNNFLEKETNKQML
+350 IIAFMKKNTEPKDLFI
-365 LVNALGQ
+365 NAKGDV
-372 ILLNNKFTSYGDLP
+372 LLNNDFANYKEKEQFLGKLQDLF
-386 EKLKHIFETPSARA
+386 EKSK
-400 GKPVAFYSMIDRGV
+400 KPVS
-414 PSKALANILSIVNR
+414 
-428 AFLKQQ
+428 
-434 EKSGTSN
+434 
-441 VPILFYEDNAHDK
+441 
-454 GQNGKKYWIN
+454 
-464 PNYVYFSFNGKK
+464 
-476 LSIEE
+476 
-481 FILLKEQAVR
+481 
-491 GATNRSELNDAKGE
+491 
-505 VIEVIPYFKRKDG
+505 
-518 NVVPNDAF
+518 F
-526 YFELAAKLDDSLTMS
+526 YFLIDINTPEEATEAVLHLVKEAFDKRQKVVGADKAPFLLFEDARNNKNFPGKGREKKQDVAYYTVDGKQVSPKAYEELKKNFKQIKPRKSDLVDIKGKVVEIHTYMKLEDGSTIPSPALYAEISEDDGTA
-541 SLDLHTEVQDDIS
+541 
-554 TDYPV
+554 YPV

-591 SKGKEKVEELT
+591 SKEKEKVEELT

-621 LEEKGLSCVIKNKV
+621 LEGKGLSCTIKNKV
-635 PDGVK
+635 PDGIK

>member
-40 LGGIGIC
+40 LVGIATC
-47 MLLPVIKIQ
+47 MLLPAIKIQ

-77 ETVAIHLPDNNSGVD
+77 ETVVTYLSDNNPEVNM
-92 ITPVTGPARMIDWG
+92 IPVVTPAKMIDWG

-116 VVFCLMTTLLSFR
+116 FIFCLMTTLLSFR

-143 GRYTLIIVPSCVS
+143 GRYTLILVPSCVS

-170 YEKYPDEILT
+170 YEKHPDEILT

-224 ADKGVLTLGIDATKY
+224 AGKGVLTQGVDATKY

-323 QDMRR
+323 QDMKS
-328 FFKMELEKYM
+328 FFKTELESYIKKVDPQT
-338 REKMGITTPSDE
+338 RFEPDE
-350 DKNNFLEKETNKQML
+350 IIAFMKKNTEPKDLFI
-365 LVNALGQ
+365 NAKGDV
-372 ILLNNKFTSYGDLP
+372 LLNNDFANYKEKEQFLGKLQDLFEKSKKPVSFYFLIDINTPEEATEAVLHLVKEAFDKRQKVVGADKAPFLLFEDARNNKNFPGKVSMAQSSKKGTVYIIQNKKVVGVINGDVADYKLP
-386 EKLKHIFETPSARA
+386 DFSKDMVTIQPA
-400 GKPVAFYSMIDRGV
+400 GKDVSSSRLNSVKDMIEKNGFSCQINTSVFKNGDALPPPPPPPSPDAYVAFNY
-414 PSKALANILSIVNR
+414 K
-428 AFLKQQ
+428 
-434 EKSGTSN
+434 
-441 VPILFYEDNAHDK
+441 
-454 GQNGKKYWIN
+454 NG
-464 PNYVYFSFNGKK
+464 G
-476 LSIEE
+476 
-481 FILLKEQAVR
+481 KEQGLIVYER
-491 GATNRSELNDAKGE
+491 YLKNTNEID
-505 VIEVIPYFKRKDG
+505 KRF
-518 NVVPNDAF
+518 NSIYN
-526 YFELAAKLDDSLTMS
+526 
-541 SLDLHTEVQDDIS
+541 DDIS
-554 TDYPV
+554 SVT
-559 LISYRT
+559 IT
-565 ASFESGVYEATLSKK
+565 VYKK
-580 MENVKATAERI
+580 A
-591 SKGKEKVEELT
+591 
-602 VLPANKDVPLS
+602 
-613 YLEAVKQV
+613 
-621 LEEKGLSCVIKNKV
+621 
-635 PDGVK
+635 PDGMLDGVEKYLKDKIKYDVEYIVKRE

>member
-40 LGGIGIC
+40 LVGIATC
-47 MLLPVIKIQ
+47 MLLPAIKIQ

-77 ETVAIHLPDNNSGVD
+77 ETVVTYLSDNNPEVD
-92 ITPVTGPARMIDWG
+92 MIPVVTPAKMIDWG

-116 VVFCLMTTLLSFR
+116 FIFCLMTTLLSFR

-143 GRYTLIIVPSCVS
+143 GRYTLILVPSCVS

-170 YEKYPDEILT
+170 YEKHPDEILT

-224 ADKGVLTLGIDATKY
+224 ADKGLLTQGVNATKY

-323 QDMRR
+323 QDMKS
-328 FFKMELEKYM
+328 FFKTELDSYM
-338 REKMGITTPSDE
+338 KKVEPQTAFEPDE
-350 DKNNFLEKETNKQML
+350 IIAFMKKNTEPKDLFI
-365 LVNALGQ
+365 NAKGDV
-372 ILLNNKFTSYGDLP
+372 LLNNDFANYKEKEQFLGKLQDLFEKSKKPVSFYFLIDINTPEEATEAVLHLVKEAFDKRQKVVGADKAPFLLFEDARNNKNFPGKVSMAQSSKKGTVYIIQNKKVVGVINGDVADYKLP
-386 EKLKHIFETPSARA
+386 DFSKDMVTIQPA
-400 GKPVAFYSMIDRGV
+400 GKDVSSSRLNSVKDMIEKNGFSCQINTSVFKNGDAFPPPPPPSPDAYVAFNY
-414 PSKALANILSIVNR
+414 K
-428 AFLKQQ
+428 
-434 EKSGTSN
+434 
-441 VPILFYEDNAHDK
+441 
-454 GQNGKKYWIN
+454 NG
-464 PNYVYFSFNGKK
+464 G
-476 LSIEE
+476 
-481 FILLKEQAVR
+481 KEQGLIVYER
-491 GATNRSELNDAKGE
+491 YLKNTNEID
-505 VIEVIPYFKRKDG
+505 KRF
-518 NVVPNDAF
+518 NSIYN
-526 YFELAAKLDDSLTMS
+526 
-541 SLDLHTEVQDDIS
+541 DDIS
-554 TDYPV
+554 SVT
-559 LISYRT
+559 IT
-565 ASFESGVYEATLSKK
+565 VYKK
-580 MENVKATAERI
+580 A
-591 SKGKEKVEELT
+591 
-602 VLPANKDVPLS
+602 
-613 YLEAVKQV
+613 
-621 LEEKGLSCVIKNKV
+621 
-635 PDGVK
+635 PDGMLDGVEKYLKDKIKYDVEYIVKRE

>member
-40 LGGIGIC
+40 LVGIATC
-47 MLLPVIKIQ
+47 MLLPAIKIQ

-77 ETVAIHLPDNNSGVD
+77 ETVVTYLSDNNPEVD
-92 ITPVTGPARMIDWG
+92 MIPVVTPAKMIDWG

-116 VVFCLMTTLLSFR
+116 FIFCLMTTLLSFR

-143 GRYTLIIVPSCVS
+143 GRYTLILVPSCVS

-170 YEKYPDEILT
+170 YEKHPDEILT

-224 ADKGVLTLGIDATKY
+224 ADKGVLTQGVDATKY

-323 QDMRR
+323 QDMKS
-328 FFKMELEKYM
+328 FFKTELDSYM
-338 REKMGITTPSDE
+338 KKVEPQAAFEPDE
-350 DKNNFLEKETNKQML
+350 IIAFMKKNTEPKDLFI
-365 LVNALGQ
+365 NAKGDV
-372 ILLNNKFTSYGDLP
+372 LLNNDFANYKEKEQFLGKLQDLF
-386 EKLKHIFETPSARA
+386 EKSK
-400 GKPVAFYSMIDRGV
+400 KPVS
-414 PSKALANILSIVNR
+414 
-428 AFLKQQ
+428 
-434 EKSGTSN
+434 
-441 VPILFYEDNAHDK
+441 
-454 GQNGKKYWIN
+454 
-464 PNYVYFSFNGKK
+464 
-476 LSIEE
+476 
-481 FILLKEQAVR
+481 
-491 GATNRSELNDAKGE
+491 
-505 VIEVIPYFKRKDG
+505 
-518 NVVPNDAF
+518 F
-526 YFELAAKLDDSLTMS
+526 YFLIDINTPEEATEAVLHLVKEAFDKRQKVVGADKAPFLLFEDARNNKNFPGKGREKKQDVAYYTVDGKQVSPKAYEELKKNFKQIKPRKSDLVDIKGKVVEIHTYMKLEDGSTIPSPALYAEISEDDGTA
-541 SLDLHTEVQDDIS
+541 
-554 TDYPV
+554 YPV

-591 SKGKEKVEELT
+591 SKEKEKVEELT
-602 VLPANKDVPLS
+602 GLLANKDVPLS

-621 LEEKGLSCVIKNKV
+621 LEGKGLSCTIKNKV
-635 PDGVK
+635 PDGIK

>member
-40 LGGIGIC
+40 LVGIATC
-47 MLLPVIKIQ
+47 MLLPAIKIQ

-77 ETVAIHLPDNNSGVD
+77 ETVVTYLSDNNPEVNM
-92 ITPVTGPARMIDWG
+92 IPVVTPAKMIDWG

-116 VVFCLMTTLLSFR
+116 FIFCLMTTLLSFR

-143 GRYTLIIVPSCVS
+143 GRYTLILVPSCVS

-170 YEKYPDEILT
+170 YEKHPDEILT

-200 LWLHWFNPA
+200 FWLHWFNPA

-224 ADKGVLTLGIDATKY
+224 ADKGVLTQGVNATKY

-300 PEVNRQLETLVQS
+300 PEVNRQLETLVQN

-323 QDMRR
+323 QDMKS
-328 FFKMELEKYM
+328 FFKTELDSYM
-338 REKMGITTPSDE
+338 KKVEPQTRFEPDE
-350 DKNNFLEKETNKQML
+350 IIAFMKKNTEPKDLFI
-365 LVNALGQ
+365 NAKGDV
-372 ILLNNKFTSYGDLP
+372 LLNNDFANYKEKEQFLGKLQDLFEKSKKPVSFYFLIDINTPEEATEAVLHLVKEAFDKRQKVVGADKAPFLLFEDARNNKNFPGKVSMAQSSKKGTVYIIQNKKVVGVINGDVADYKLP
-386 EKLKHIFETPSARA
+386 DFSKDMVTIQPA
-400 GKPVAFYSMIDRGV
+400 GKDVSSSRLNSVKDMIEKNGFSCQINTSVFKNGDALPPPPPPSPDAYVAFNY
-414 PSKALANILSIVNR
+414 K
-428 AFLKQQ
+428 
-434 EKSGTSN
+434 
-441 VPILFYEDNAHDK
+441 
-454 GQNGKKYWIN
+454 NG
-464 PNYVYFSFNGKK
+464 G
-476 LSIEE
+476 
-481 FILLKEQAVR
+481 KEQGLIVYER
-491 GATNRSELNDAKGE
+491 YLKNTNEID
-505 VIEVIPYFKRKDG
+505 KRF
-518 NVVPNDAF
+518 NSIYN
-526 YFELAAKLDDSLTMS
+526 
-541 SLDLHTEVQDDIS
+541 DDIS
-554 TDYPV
+554 SVT
-559 LISYRT
+559 IT
-565 ASFESGVYEATLSKK
+565 VYKK
-580 MENVKATAERI
+580 A
-591 SKGKEKVEELT
+591 
-602 VLPANKDVPLS
+602 
-613 YLEAVKQV
+613 
-621 LEEKGLSCVIKNKV
+621 
-635 PDGVK
+635 PDGMLDGVEKYLKDKIKYDVEYIVKRE